1 MCKYVKIYK
10 IQYENAKTF
19 CAKILHIS
27 TDKNVQHVFVLIWG
41 NQIVFPTSHTIL
53 RNQIDTISKSKLSF
67 FSIRKRPWLGRFLYE
82 GTHPHRCCYRFES
95 RNR

>member
-27 TDKNVQHVFVLIWG
+27 TDKNVQHVFVLIWANRAG
-41 NQIVFPTSHTIL
+41 GKSNRFPDLSHYIT
-53 RNQIDTISKSKLSF
+53 
-67 FSIRKRPWLGRFLYE
+67 
-82 GTHPHRCCYRFES
+82 
-95 RNR
+95 